1 MDVILLERVPKLG
14 QMGQIVSVKPGFAR
28 NFLLP
33 RGKALRAT
41 EASKKKFEGMKA
53 DLEARNLELK
63 NEAQAV
69 GDKLNGTSY
78 ILIRQAGE
86 TGQLFGSVTSRD
98 VADAITAAGIN
109 VSRNEV
115 VMTNPIKT
123 IGLHTVPVQLHA
135 DVTVSVTLN
144 IARSAAEAEKQVKGE
159 DLKVRE
165 ELPTFETFNPE
176 DMD

>member
-41 EASKKKFEGMKA
+41 EASKKKFENMKVQ
-53 DLEARNLELK
+53 LEARNLELK

-78 ILIRQAGE
+78 VLIRQAGE
-86 TGQLFGSVTSRD
+86 TGQLFGSVTTRD
-98 VADAITAAGIN
+98 IADAVTAGGIT
-109 VSRNEV
+109 VSRNEIQLN
-115 VMTNPIKT
+115 NPIKT
-123 IGLHTVPVQLHA
+123 IGIHHIAIQLHA
-135 DVTVSVTLN
+135 DVEVKITIN

-176 DMD
+176 DME